1 MTTRR
6 TFLGGLA
13 AASLAPT
20 ALAVAPAR
28 FDVRAFDRARVLRD
42 AARYLGEAPATTVAV
57 HSDRSAGGLHD
68 FFSEG
73 DYWWPDPADPNGP
86 YIQHDGETN
95 PHNFTAHREYLLRLS
110 IQMPALTSAWVLTG
124 ERRYADHALAHVR
137 AWFVDAAT
145 LMNPNLQYAQ
155 AIHGITTGRGRGV
168 IDTIHLVEIV
178 RAIEVLCDAHL
189 VPGAD
194 LAAIM
199 SWFAQ
204 YADWLAT
211 SPNGIDERDATNN
224 HTTCWTMQLASFAG
238 FAGNA
243 ALVAAARERL
253 TTVLV
258 PKQMAPDGSF
268 PRELERTKPYGYSL
282 FNLEAMATLVQLLST
297 PQDDLWQWTLS
308 DGRGMARAMAFMEP
322 YIADKHRWP
331 RKPDVMYDA
340 LWPMRQASLYFA
352 GIAYGRADYL
362 DVWKRLPAESD
373 VEEANRNFFI
383 RQPVLWS

>member
-42 AARYLGEAPATTVAV
+42 AARYLGEAPATIVAA

-73 DYWWPDPADPNGP
+73 DYWWPNPAAPNGP

-137 AWFVDAAT
+137 AWFVDPAT

-168 IDTIHLVEIV
+168 IDTIHLVEVV
-178 RAIEVLCDAHL
+178 RAIDVLRDAHL
-189 VPGAD
+189 VPSAD
-194 LAAIM
+194 LAAITA
-199 SWFAQ
+199 WFAQ

-211 SPNGIDERDATNN
+211 SPNGIDERDAT
-224 HTTCWTMQLASFAG
+224 
-238 FAGNA
+238 
-243 ALVAAARERL
+243 
-253 TTVLV
+253 
-258 PKQMAPDGSF
+258 
-268 PRELERTKPYGYSL
+268 
-282 FNLEAMATLVQLLST
+282 
-297 PQDDLWQWTLS
+297 
-308 DGRGMARAMAFMEP
+308 
-322 YIADKHRWP
+322 
-331 RKPDVMYDA
+331 
-340 LWPMRQASLYFA
+340 
-352 GIAYGRADYL
+352 
-362 DVWKRLPAESD
+362 
-373 VEEANRNFFI
+373 
-383 RQPVLWS
+383 